1 MKSKNVRV
9 IGKCV
14 LAAVVAALMLVG
26 SAQAADKYEVL
37 HYFEDAAG
45 PYAGLVADSAGNLYG
60 TTSSSDHGA
69 GGGTV
74 FKLTRESAG
83 KWSFSVIHEF
93 KGPDGAEPFSSLI
106 FDSSGNL
113 YGTTDQGGA
122 HNFGTVFELS
132 PSGSNWKEK
141 LLYSF
146 GDSSD
151 DVMFPSSALT
161 WDARGNLYG
170 TAVNGGYGNAGGVF
184 ELRRV
189 GNQWKERVI
198 DGFTGNHD
206 GEYPSSSLV
215 ADSAGNLYGTATWG
229 GLYNQGVVYELTP
242 SSDGRWT
249 ETVLY
254 NFPGGVLGGNP
265 FSGVIL
271 DAAGNLYGTTV
282 GGGFYTCGNANCGTV
297 FKLKRSGGNWS
308 LRVLHSFDGTDGDAP
323 FYAGLTFDSAGN
335 LYGTTT
341 AGGQDG
347 YGVVFKLSQSGN
359 RWTETRLHSFDGKDG
374 ANPDGGLILD
384 QQGRLY
390 GTTTLG
396 GGIQSFGVV
405 FRITP

>member
-1 MKSKNVRV
+1 MKSKSVRA
-9 IGKCV
+9 IWKCV
-14 LAAVVAALMLVG
+14 LASVVATLTLM
-26 SAQAADKYEVL
+26 SSTQAADNYSVL
-37 HYFEDAAG
+37 HYFANDPAEQPSTA
-45 PYAGLVADSAGNLYG
+45 LTADSAGNLYG
-60 TTSSSDHGA
+60 TTLRSNPCGVNNC
-69 GGGTV
+69 GTV
-74 FKLTRESAG
+74 FKLTREVGG
-83 KWSFSVIHEF
+83 KWAFSIIHRF
-93 KGPDGAEPFSSLI
+93 NGSDGDAPSGSVI

-113 YGTTDQGGA
+113 YGTTFDGGA
-122 HNFGTVFELS
+122 HNLGTVFELS

-151 DVMFPSSALT
+151 DVIFPSSALT

-170 TAVNGGYGNAGGVF
+170 TAVNGGYGGVF
-184 ELRRV
+184 ELKRV

-198 DGFTGNHD
+198 HRFTGNPD

-271 DAAGNLYGTTV
+271 DAAGNLYGTTF

-297 FKLKRSGGNWS
+297 FKLKRSGGNWR

-323 FYAGLTFDSAGN
+323 YAGLTFDSAGN
-335 LYGTTT
+335 LCGTTT

-374 ANPDGGLILD
+374 ADPYGGLIDD
-384 QQGRLY
+384 QQGGLY
-390 GTTTLG
+390 GTTS
-396 GGIQSFGVV
+396 GGIQNFGVV